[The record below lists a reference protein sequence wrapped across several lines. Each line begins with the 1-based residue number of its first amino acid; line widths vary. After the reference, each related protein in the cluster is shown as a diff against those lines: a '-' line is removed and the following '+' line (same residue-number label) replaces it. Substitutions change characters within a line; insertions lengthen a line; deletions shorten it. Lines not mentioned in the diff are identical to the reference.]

1 MGLDQFLYRYRLY
14 NTGYE
19 KEEIMY
25 WRKANEIQNFFDTH
39 VEEVENCE
47 PIKVELGDL
56 IVLKNRCKEVIEN
69 KSLANDLMPTMSGFF
84 FGTTDY
90 DDWYFES
97 LKDTYDKIN
106 NIVKEHQDDDYY
118 EYYAWW

>member
-39 VEEVENCE
+39 IEEVENCE
-47 PIKVELGDL
+47 PIKVELEDL

-69 KSLANDLMPTMSGFF
+69 KSLANDLMPTISGFF

-106 NIVKEHQDDDYY
+106 NIIKEHQDDDYY